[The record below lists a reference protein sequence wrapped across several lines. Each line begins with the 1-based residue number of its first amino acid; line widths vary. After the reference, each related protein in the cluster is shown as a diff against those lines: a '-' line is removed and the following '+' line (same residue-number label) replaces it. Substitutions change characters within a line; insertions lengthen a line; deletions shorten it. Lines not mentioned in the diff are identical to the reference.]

1 MARFLKKSKEEIGIS
16 PDELIFRGEKK
27 IDDVLLRVIDY
38 DAGMDY
44 FIRFANTVRTI
55 TPGKIKELFNTY
67 FNTEDAFEVIAGAK

>member
-38 DAGMDY
+38 DA
-44 FIRFANTVRTI
+44 NNLKEETI
-55 TPGKIKELFNTY
+55 KTIKE
-67 FNTEDAFEVIAGAK
+67 VV